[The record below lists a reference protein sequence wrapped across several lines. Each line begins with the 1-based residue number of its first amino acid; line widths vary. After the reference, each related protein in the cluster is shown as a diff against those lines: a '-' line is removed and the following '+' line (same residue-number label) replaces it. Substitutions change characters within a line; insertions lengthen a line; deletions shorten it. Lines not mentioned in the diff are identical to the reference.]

1 LQVALGIELSLSTAY
16 YLQTNGLTERVNRIL
31 EDLLRACI
39 LDFGGSWEQH
49 FPLVEFTYNN
59 SYQASIGMA
68 PYEALYGRP
77 CKSPNYWWE
86 STDKLLLGPEM
97 IWKTSDKIE
106 LVRKWMKATQDRQ
119 KSYADRRRRD
129 IAFSI
134 GDEVFVKVSPL
145 IKVMSFGTSGK
156 LAPRF
161 IGPYE
166 IIEKMGT
173 LAYRVDL
180 PPELSGVHNV
190 FHVSYLRK
198 RLHKTAIVGE
208 PVQQLPFA
216 TEPIAPRATARIVEH
231 GIKKLRNKEIRLV
244 RVQWG
249 EDPAE
254 SIWEMEEK
262 MRVVHSELFSDNFLS

>member
-1 LQVALGIELSLSTAY
+1 M
-16 YLQTNGLTERVNRIL
+16 
-31 EDLLRACI
+31 
-39 LDFGGSWEQH
+39 
-49 FPLVEFTYNN
+49 EFTYNN

-77 CKSPNYWWE
+77 CKSPNCWWKT
-86 STDKLLLGPEM
+86 TDKLLLGPDM
-97 IWKTSDKIE
+97 IRETSDKIE
-106 LVRKWMKATQDRQ
+106 LVKERMKAAQDRQ

-129 IAFSI
+129 IAFSV
-134 GDEVFVKVSPL
+134 GDQVFVKVSPL
-145 IKVMSFGTSGK
+145 RKVMRFGTSGK

-166 IIEKMGT
+166 IIEKVGT

-180 PPELSGVHNV
+180 PSGLSGIHNV
-190 FHVSYLRK
+190 FHVSHLRK
-198 RLHKTAIVGE
+198 RLHKTSIVGE
-208 PVQQLPFA
+208 PVQQLSFA

-231 GIKKLRNKEIRLV
+231 GTKKLRNKVIRLV

-254 SIWEMEEK
+254 STWETEEK
-262 MRVVHSELFSDNFLS
+262 MRVAHPELFFGNFLS